1 MQTFKDIGE
10 QSTKIDELVTSQK
23 AQ

>member
-1 MQTFKDIGE
+1 MQTLKDIGE
-10 QSTKIDELVTSQK
+10 QATKIDELVTSQK